1 MNTPASHEK
10 SLAQLRALNR
20 LAEVIS
26 STLEVE
32 KMLQTILQEALN
44 LTAAGEGAILSL
56 SEEEPRPMHTLFKSA
71 DTRNGALNSAF
82 SDMVG
87 GWILKHQTHLL
98 VEKFAED
105 PRFRHAANWFPGIR
119 AVLAVP
125 MKVQNRI
132 IGIIILTKKVPFARD
147 ELELLA
153 IVAVQCGQ
161 LLENAKHFAQVYQEN
176 LSLRKAVE
184 RQYDFRGIIGG
195 SPGMVRVFDLLER
208 IIPGEARVL
217 IQGES
222 GTGKE
227 LIAKIIHYNG
237 PRKQKPF
244 IAVDCGAL
252 PENLLESEFF
262 GHVKGAFTG
271 AINDKKGVFEI
282 AHQGTLFLDE
292 IANTTP
298 NFQARLLRAI
308 QEGEIKP
315 VGAAAARKVD
325 VRIIA
330 ATSTR
335 LPERVAAGE
344 FREDLYY
351 RLNVIAVDLP
361 PLRERREDIPLLADH
376 FLKKFNEKNKKNCRG
391 FDAAAMR
398 LLESHDWPGNIRELE
413 NVVERAV
420 ALAGPG
426 EQFLSPALLPDALTR
441 AGGALADA
449 RQQSHGKLPETVELL
464 ERRMI
469 AEALNAHAG
478 NRTTTAEALGI
489 TRQTLIAKIK
499 KYGLD

>member
-1 MNTPASHEK
+1 MNTPVSPEK
-10 SLAQLRALNR
+10 ALTQLRALNR
-20 LAEVIS
+20 LAEAIS

-32 KMLQTILQEALN
+32 KMLQTILEEALT
-44 LTAAGEGAILSL
+44 LTNAGEGAIFSL
-56 SEEEPRPMHTLFKSA
+56 SEEKPRPIHTLFKTV
-71 DTRNGALNSAF
+71 DTREGALNSAF
-82 SDMVG
+82 SDMIG
-87 GWILKHQTHLL
+87 GWILKHQSHLL
-98 VEKFAED
+98 VDKFAED
-105 PRFRHAANWFPGIR
+105 PRFQHARNWFSNLHS
-119 AVLAVP
+119 VLAVP

-132 IGIIILTKKVPFARD
+132 TGIIILTKKTPFATD

-153 IVAVQCGQ
+153 IVAAQCGQ

-195 SPGMVRVFDLLER
+195 SPGMARVFDLVER

-237 PRKQKPF
+237 PRKEKPF
-244 IAVDCGAL
+244 IALDCGAL

-262 GHVKGAFTG
+262 GHLKGAFTG
-271 AINDKKGVFEI
+271 AISDKKGLFEI

-292 IANTTP
+292 IANTTL
-298 NFQARLLRAI
+298 NFQAKLLRAI

-315 VGAAAARKVD
+315 VGAAAAHKVD

-351 RLNVIAVDLP
+351 RLNVITLNLP
-361 PLRERREDIPLLADH
+361 PLRERREDILLLADH

-391 FDAAAMR
+391 FDPAALR

-426 EQFLSPALLPDALTR
+426 EKFLSPALLPETLIRSTAAPEEAL
-441 AGGALADA
+441 
-449 RQQSHGKLPETVELL
+449 QQGNGKLPDSVEWL

-469 AEALNAHAG
+469 AEALNTHAG
-478 NRTTTAEALGI
+478 NRTAAAEALGI

-499 KYGLD
+499 KYQLG